1 MGAAQGNGCTDAGMG
16 DENQRRNGQ
25 EAGEHCASRI
35 SVADSIHD
43 QASFGHPRGSVHR
56 RGGKTRNRSRKRLWQ
71 AEGLHLSHRPHGG
84 PHHGIARALSCSML
98 ERAAFLT
105 QVSVSNAG
113 VEFGASR
120 IFGGITFTVGRGD
133 RWGILGRNGSG
144 KTTLFRLIIGAQR
157 PTEGIITRQPDL
169 RFGLLEQHRDFGGAK
184 TVWEAGAGEF
194 ADLLALEHSL
204 ADQGNVLAQV
214 GQSATPQLLARY
226 DRDLERFD
234 REGGYTFAPR
244 VDAVLQG
251 LGFDAEKARTQ
262 PLEQLSG
269 GERGR
274 LGLARQL
281 VSAADVLLLDEPTNH
296 LDLETTRWLEEYLRN
311 TVKTVLLISHDRA
324 FLANVVD
331 HVLHLQGSRA
341 VAYTGS
347 YESFVLQREE
357 RRLSQRRAYEKQRKV
372 IADEED
378 YIRRNIAGQNT
389 KQAKGRRKRLN
400 RTPRLSAPTAEEGSA
415 LGLRLDVSER
425 GGDQV
430 AIAREVTLEVEGR
443 TLISDFTATIQR
455 GDVVGFVGP
464 NGSGKSTFLRA
475 LIGER
480 AVSGGELR
488 VGGSIQPSYYRQDMA
503 QVPMDRTLYDVI
515 SDLRPKWERRQIQGH
530 LARFGFSG
538 DEAQRRADTLS
549 GGERARVA
557 LAMMVLGH
565 ANFLLLDEPTNHLD
579 IESVEAL
586 EDALEEYEGTILLVS
601 HDRAML
607 EALTSRVWV
616 LHDRHITDFSG
627 SFGEW
632 EERSREREHA
642 TAVAAAEQET
652 LRRVKERKATRRR
665 ETRADENR
673 AALRQIRRQIEA
685 SEREIARLETKIA
698 QLKTMLEDPELY
710 TTREGAQKSLGVG
723 KELEE
728 TKRKLDAALANWSDA
743 KERAEQLSA
752 I

>member
-1 MGAAQGNGCTDAGMG
+1 
-16 DENQRRNGQ
+16 
-25 EAGEHCASRI
+25 
-35 SVADSIHD
+35 V
-43 QASFGHPRGSVHR
+43 
-56 RGGKTRNRSRKRLWQ
+56 
-71 AEGLHLSHRPHGG
+71 
-84 PHHGIARALSCSML
+84 L

-105 QVSVSNAG
+105 QIAISNAA
-113 VEFGASR
+113 VEFGASK
-120 IFGGITFTVGRGD
+120 IFEGITFTVGKGD

-144 KTTLFRLIIGAQR
+144 KTTLFRLITGTHE
-157 PTEGIITRQPDL
+157 PTEGQVTRQPGL

-194 ADLLALEHSL
+194 ADLLALEISL
-204 ADQGNVLAQV
+204 GEQANRLAEV
-214 GQSATPQLLARY
+214 GEAATPQMMAKY

-234 REGGYTFAPR
+234 REGGYTFTPR

-296 LDLETTRWLEEYLRN
+296 LDLETTRWLEDYLRN
-311 TVKTVLLISHDRA
+311 TDKTVLLISHDRA

-331 HVLHLQGSRA
+331 HVLHLEGGSA
-341 VAYTGS
+341 VAYSGT
-347 YESFVLQREE
+347 YESFVVQREE
-357 RRLSQRRAYEKQRKV
+357 RRLSQRRAYDKQRKV

-400 RTPRLSAPTAEEGSA
+400 RAPRLSAPTAEEGSA
-415 LGLRLDVSER
+415 LGLRLDVSAR

-430 AIAREVTLEVEGR
+430 AIARGVTLGVEGR

-475 LIGER
+475 LMGER
-480 AVSGGELR
+480 ELSSGELR
-488 VGGSIQPSYYRQDMA
+488 IGGSVEPSYYRQDMA

-515 SDLRPKWERRQIQGH
+515 SDLRPQWERRMVQGH

-557 LAMMVLGH
+557 LAMMVLGR

-586 EDALEEYEGTILLVS
+586 EDALSEYEGTILLVS

-607 EALTSRVWV
+607 EALTSRVWI
-616 LHDRHITDFSG
+616 LHERHVTDFPG
-627 SFGEW
+627 SFTEW
-632 EERSREREHA
+632 EEQSREREHA
-642 TAVAAAEQET
+642 AAVTAAEQES
-652 LRRVKERKATRRR
+652 LRRVKEHKTTKRR
-665 ETRADENR
+665 ETQGAENR
-673 AALRQIRRQIEA
+673 TALRDMRQRVEE
-685 SEREIARLETKIA
+685 SEKEVATLEKKIVELTA
-698 QLKTMLEDPELY
+698 LLEDPELY
-710 TTREGAQKSLGVG
+710 TTREGTEKSLRAG
-723 KELEE
+723 KQLDE
-728 TKRKLDAALANWSDA
+728 TRRKLDKAIEKWT
-743 KERAEQLSA
+743 KVTEQAEQLSA
-752 I
+752 T

>member
-1 MGAAQGNGCTDAGMG
+1 
-16 DENQRRNGQ
+16 
-25 EAGEHCASRI
+25 
-35 SVADSIHD
+35 V
-43 QASFGHPRGSVHR
+43 F
-56 RGGKTRNRSRKRLWQ
+56 
-71 AEGLHLSHRPHGG
+71 
-84 PHHGIARALSCSML
+84 
-98 ERAAFLT
+98 ERVAFLT

-113 VEFGASR
+113 VEFGASK

-144 KTTLFRLIIGAQR
+144 KTTLFRLITGTHQ
-157 PTEGIITRQPDL
+157 PTEGIVTRQPGL

-194 ADLLALEHSL
+194 ADLLALELSL
-204 ADQGNVLAQV
+204 AEQAHQLSQV
-214 GQSATPQLLARY
+214 GESATAQMMAKY

-234 REGGYTFAPR
+234 REGGYTFTPR

-274 LGLARQL
+274 LGLARQV

-296 LDLETTRWLEEYLRN
+296 LDLETTRWLEDYLRN
-311 TVKTVLLISHDRA
+311 TDKTVLLISHDRA

-331 HVLHLQGSRA
+331 HVLHLEGGSA
-341 VAYTGS
+341 VPYTGN
-347 YESFVLQREE
+347 YESFVVQREE

-400 RTPRLSAPTAEEGSA
+400 RTPRLSSPTAEEGSA
-415 LGLRLDVSER
+415 LGLRLDVSAR

-430 AIAREVTLEVEGR
+430 AIARGVTLGVEGR
-443 TLISDFTATIQR
+443 TLISDFSATIQR

-475 LIGER
+475 LMGER
-480 AVSGGELR
+480 ELSTGELR
-488 VGGSIQPSYYRQDMA
+488 IGGSVEASYYRQDMA

-515 SDLRPKWERRQIQGH
+515 SDLRPQWERRMVQGH

-557 LAMMVLGH
+557 LAMMVLGR

-586 EDALEEYEGTILLVS
+586 EDALAEYEGTILLVS

-607 EALTSRVWV
+607 EALTSRVWI
-616 LHDRHITDFSG
+616 LHERHVTDFPG
-627 SFGEW
+627 SFTEW
-632 EERSREREHA
+632 EEQSREREHA
-642 TAVAAAEQET
+642 AAVTAAEQES
-652 LRRVKERKATRRR
+652 LRRVKEHKTTKRR
-665 ETRADENR
+665 ETQGTENR
-673 AALRQIRRQIEA
+673 TALREMRQRVETSEKEVAALEK
-685 SEREIARLETKIA
+685 KIVELTA
-698 QLKTMLEDPELY
+698 LLEDPELY
-710 TTREGAQKSLGVG
+710 TTREGTDKSLRAG
-723 KELEE
+723 KQLDEAR
-728 TKRKLDAALANWSDA
+728 RKLDKAIEKWT
-743 KERAEQLSA
+743 KVTEQAEQLSA
-752 I
+752 M

>member
-1 MGAAQGNGCTDAGMG
+1 
-16 DENQRRNGQ
+16 
-25 EAGEHCASRI
+25 
-35 SVADSIHD
+35 V
-43 QASFGHPRGSVHR
+43 
-56 RGGKTRNRSRKRLWQ
+56 
-71 AEGLHLSHRPHGG
+71 
-84 PHHGIARALSCSML
+84 L
-98 ERAAFLT
+98 ERVALLT
-105 QVSVSNAG
+105 QISVSNAG
-113 VEFGASR
+113 VEFGAAK
-120 IFGGITFTVGRGD
+120 IFGGITFTVGKGD

-144 KTTLFRLIIGAQR
+144 KTTLNRLITGEQQ
-157 PTEGIITRQPDL
+157 PTEGSVTCQPGL
-169 RFGLLEQHRDFGGAK
+169 RFALLEQHRDFGGAK

-194 ADLLALEHSL
+194 ADLLALERSL
-204 ADQGNVLAQV
+204 AEQGTVLAQV
-214 GQSATPQLLARY
+214 GESATPQMLTRY

-274 LGLARQL
+274 LGLARQHD
-281 VSAADVLLLDEPTNH
+281 SAADVHLLDEPTNH

-311 TVKTVLLISHDRA
+311 TDKTVLLISHDRA
-324 FLANVVD
+324 FLDNVVD
-331 HVLHLQGSRA
+331 HVLHLEGGSA
-341 VAYTGS
+341 VVYTGS
-347 YESFVLQREE
+347 YESFVVQREE
-357 RRLSQRRAYEKQRKV
+357 RRLSQQRAYDKQRKV

-389 KQAKGRRKRLN
+389 KQAKGRRKRLA
-400 RTPRLSAPTAEEGSA
+400 RTPRLSGPTAEEGNV
-415 LGLRLDVSER
+415 LGLRLDSSER

-430 AIAREVTLEVEGR
+430 AVARDVTVEVEGR
-443 TLISDFTATIQR
+443 TLISNFTATIQR

-475 LIGER
+475 LMGER
-480 AVSGGELR
+480 NISSGELR
-488 VGGSIQPSYYRQDMA
+488 VGGSVKASYYRQDMA
-503 QVPMDRTLYDVI
+503 QVPLNRTLYDVI
-515 SDLRPKWERRQIQGH
+515 SDLRPQWERRQIQGH

-557 LAMMVLGH
+557 LAMMVLSR

-616 LHDRHITDFSG
+616 LHERHITDFPG
-627 SFGEW
+627 SFTEW
-632 EERSREREHA
+632 EEQSREREHA
-642 TAVAAAEQET
+642 ATVAAAEHES
-652 LRRVKERKATRRR
+652 LRRVKERKTTRRR
-665 ETRADENR
+665 EMEGAESRTAVRE
-673 AALRQIRRQIEA
+673 LRRQVED
-685 SEREIARLETKIA
+685 SEKEVARLEKKIVELTA
-698 QLKTMLEDPELY
+698 LLEDPELY
-710 TTREGAQKSLGVG
+710 TTREGTDKSLIAG
-723 KELEE
+723 KQLDE
-728 TKRKLDAALANWSDA
+728 TRRQLDIAIENWTALT
-743 KERAEQLSA
+743 ERSEQLSA
-752 I
+752 T